1 MKVFELQENV
11 LQQAIILKKNVLSR
25 NSVFRCNV
33 SQIREK
39 VRRLQENKAG
49 QRGHEFK
56 GR

>member
-11 LQQAIILKKNVLSR
+11 LQQAIIFKKNVLSR